1 MTEMTTTDMTMTNMS
16 VIEITTTLKPLQTK
30 RRTFK
35 EVAAD
40 AYAKGWSEGREQARK
55 GFEAAYNLL
64 SKHSSAV
71 ELENAMLQR
80 RLDNVSLRKLA
91 WSRITGLFKGDRHVL

>member
-1 MTEMTTTDMTMTNMS
+1 MTTT
-16 VIEITTTLKPLQTK
+16 TK
-30 RRTFK
+30 RARRRTFK
-35 EVAAD
+35 EVATE
-40 AYAKGWSEGREQARK
+40 AYGKGWSEGREASRK
-55 GFEAAYNLL
+55 EFEDAYNLL

-91 WSRITGLFKGDRHVL
+91 WSRITGLFGGRNDRLA